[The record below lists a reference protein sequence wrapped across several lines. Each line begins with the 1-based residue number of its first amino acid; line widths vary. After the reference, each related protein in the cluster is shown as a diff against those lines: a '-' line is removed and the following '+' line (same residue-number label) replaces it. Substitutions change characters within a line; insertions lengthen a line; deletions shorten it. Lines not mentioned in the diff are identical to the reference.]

1 MLTPPLSSPKIQT
14 SALHRARVRALLTNL
29 DKKTFSGTAYDT
41 AWVAQV
47 MEPAEAHQPSFPR
60 ALEWLRKNQHPNGS
74 WGSDIEYYH
83 DRIISTLSAILAL
96 AKAGSLPSDKLAV
109 LRGERYI
116 WEKFDLLAQEPCDTV
131 GFELLLPMLFDEA
144 RKINLDLPYEKCE
157 PYRAIRASKLGMI
170 PPQLLYSRKVSST
183 HSLEFMGS
191 GLDLSLLDNLQEPNG
206 SFGNSPSA
214 TAYVLTHCP
223 MNNPAREYL
232 SAVSKLDGGSA
243 MSAHPVEVFNK
254 SWVLYN
260 LEITGTLSDYFDV
273 MHGHLD
279 SLYQSW
285 DNVRGVGFSQGYP
298 VPDLD
303 DTAVVFKLLK
313 RAGFPVSADP
323 FLQYEKETYFTC
335 YTFERTPSIGA
346 NVHLLDALAAHL
358 GYEHRPRMVKKILR
372 FLRTVRQ
379 QEGYWMDKWHIS
391 PYYITSHAIIAAI
404 GFDNDL
410 ARDAV
415 KWILSTQRSDG
426 SWGWYGPTAEETAYC
441 MQALITYH
449 NQVDR
454 LNTTQINQGADYL
467 YRQYGIW
474 KMPSM
479 WIEKCLYTPE
489 HIVEST
495 ILSALIM
502 SVNL

>member
-1 MLTPPLSSPKIQT
+1 MLNTHFTSSPIQT
-14 SALHRARVRALLTNL
+14 SALHRAHVRSLLTNL

-47 MEPAEAHQPSFPR
+47 MEPTEPSQPSFPR
-60 ALEWLRKNQHPNGS
+60 ALEWLRKHQHPNGS

-96 AKAGSLPSDKLAV
+96 AKAGNLPGDDLAV
-109 LRGERYI
+109 SRGERYI
-116 WEKFDLLAQEPCDTV
+116 WQKFELLAQESYDTV

-144 RKINLDLPYEKCE
+144 RRINLDLPYEKCE
-157 PYRAIRASKLGMI
+157 AYRTIRASKLAMI
-170 PPQLLYSRKVSST
+170 PPSLLYSRKVSST

-191 GLDLSLLDNLQEPNG
+191 GLNLGLLGNLQEPNG

-223 MNNPAREYL
+223 ENQPARKYL
-232 SAVSKLDGGSA
+232 REVSMLDSGSA

-260 LEITGTLSDYFDV
+260 LELTGTFNDYFDLL
-273 MHGHLD
+273 HGHID
-279 SLYQSW
+279 SLYKSW
-285 DNVRGVGFSQGYP
+285 DNVRGVGFSRDYP

-323 FLQYEKETYFTC
+323 FLQYEKDTYFTC

-346 NVHLLDALAAHL
+346 NVHLLDALGAYL

-379 QEGYWMDKWHIS
+379 QEGYWLDKWHIS
-391 PYYITSHAIIAAI
+391 PYYITSHAIIASI
-404 GFDNDL
+404 GFDKAL

-415 KWILSTQRSDG
+415 NWILSTQRSDG
-426 SWGWYGPTAEETAYC
+426 SWGWYHPTAEETAYC
-441 MQALITYH
+441 LQALITYH

-454 LNTTQINQGADYL
+454 LNTSAIYQGADYL
-467 YRQYGIW
+467 YQQYGAW

-502 SVNL
+502 SVNI

>member
-1 MLTPPLSSPKIQT
+1 MLSTNPTSPRIQT
-14 SALHRARVRALLTNL
+14 SALHRAHIRSLLRDL

-41 AWVAQV
+41 AWVARV
-47 MEPAEAHQPSFPR
+47 MEPAGKQQPSYPR
-60 ALEWLRKNQHPNGS
+60 ALEWLRKHQHPNGS

-96 AKAGSLPSDKLAV
+96 AKAGKTAADRLAIQ
-109 LRGERYI
+109 RGERYI
-116 WEKFDLLAQEPCDTV
+116 WEKIDLLPQEPHDTV

-144 RKINLDLPYEKCE
+144 RKINLDLPYEKCD

-170 PPQLLYSRKVSST
+170 PPYLLYSRKVSST
-183 HSLEFMGS
+183 HSLEFMG
-191 GLDLSLLDNLQEPNG
+191 GGLNLDLLEGLQEPNG

-214 TAYVLTHCP
+214 TAYILTHCP
-223 MNNPAREYL
+223 DNEPARKYL
-232 SAVSKLDGGSA
+232 SEVTLLDSGSA

-260 LEITGTLSDYFDV
+260 LELTGTLSDYAELA
-273 MHGHLD
+273 HPHLD
-279 SLYQSW
+279 SLWKSW
-285 DNVRGVGFSQGYP
+285 DNTRGVGFSRDYP

-313 RAGFPVSADP
+313 RAGFPVDADA
-323 FLQYEKETYFTC
+323 FLQFEKETYFTC

-346 NVHLLDALAAHL
+346 NVHLLDALGAWL

-372 FLRTVRQ
+372 FLRSVRLDDA
-379 QEGYWMDKWHIS
+379 YWLDKWHIS
-391 PYYITSHAIIAAI
+391 PYYITSHAIIASI
-404 GFDNDL
+404 GFDNEL

-415 KWILSTQRSDG
+415 RWILSTQRSDG
-426 SWGWYGPTAEETAYC
+426 AWGWFRPTAEETAYC
-441 MQALITYH
+441 IQALATYH

-454 LNTTQINQGADYL
+454 VNTSVIYQAADYL
-467 YRQYGIW
+467 SRQYGAW
-474 KMPSM
+474 EMPNM

-495 ILSALIM
+495 ILSAMIM
-502 SVNL
+502 SINL